1 MSELLHFAE
10 HRLQEGA
17 LIFLALVYTKRIFWL
32 LKFPAGKERQA
43 PTGAPD
49 TTKWKGI
56 LYSWAIIGMPWVME
70 SSRKNPFFY
79 AQFVIFHLGVTLAI
93 ALSFIIPYAPGVLEN
108 GTVVLVFQAAIWA
121 ACAVGCIRIVRRI
134 VSPYMRAISSPDD
147 YFSLI
152 LLTVWF
158 AFAGLSVPN
167 RLDQGEGTLLAYF
180 FLTAFFL
187 MYVPF
192 SKISHYLY
200 YPFARFYFG
209 RSMGHRGV
217 FPIPTSVKPPAYKAA
232 APVQAEATATTTS
245 R

>member
-17 LIFLALVYTKRIFWL
+17 LIFLALVYTKRILWL
-32 LKFPAGKERQA
+32 LKFPAGRDRQA
-43 PTGAPD
+43 PTGSPG

-56 LYSWAIIGMPWVME
+56 LYSWAIVGMPWVME
-70 SSRKNPFFY
+70 SSRSNPFFY
-79 AQFVIFHLGVTLAI
+79 GQFVIFHLGVTLAI

-108 GTVVLVFQAAIWA
+108 GTVVLVLQAAIWA
-121 ACAVGCIRIVRRI
+121 ACAVGCIRILRRI

-158 AFAGLSVPN
+158 AFAGLSAAN
-167 RLDQGEGTLLAYF
+167 RPDQGEGPLLAYF

-200 YPFARFYFG
+200 YPFTRFYFG
-209 RSMGHRGV
+209 RTMGHRGV
-217 FPIPTSVKPPAYKAA
+217 FPIVASVKPPAYKAA
-232 APVQAEATATTTS
+232 APVQAQATATTTS

>member
-1 MSELLHFAE
+1 
-10 HRLQEGA
+10 
-17 LIFLALVYTKRIFWL
+17 
-32 LKFPAGKERQA
+32 
-43 PTGAPD
+43 
-49 TTKWKGI
+49 
-56 LYSWAIIGMPWVME
+56 MPWVME
-70 SSRKNPFFY
+70 STRTNPFLY

-108 GTVVLVFQAAIWA
+108 GTVVLVFQAVIWA
-121 ACAVGCIRIVRRI
+121 ACAVGCIRIIRRI

-158 AFAGLSVPN
+158 AFAGLSAPN
-167 RLDQGEGTLLAYF
+167 RPDQGEGPLLAYF

-200 YPFARFYFG
+200 YPFTRFYFG
-209 RSMGHRGV
+209 KSMSHRGV
-217 FPIPTSVKPPAYKAA
+217 FPIPASVKPPAYKAA